1 MPKQWPAWNMDFD
14 QEQAAPVGYVGG
26 PAKIRIKE
34 SGPVRVSDLRCR
46 ARRWDPEVRA
56 DDSLSAGDAG
66 KRVEF
71 ANKIDWR
78 SKAVNLKV
86 AFPLTASN
94 PNATYNEEVGTIERP
109 NATERQFETFSHRWI
124 DLTDKSGSFGA
135 TILTEAKNASDKPAD
150 NTIRLTLLRTPG
162 LQPPANGGPGPYSDQ
177 ANQDWGHHEFSFGLI
192 GHAAGWREAQ
202 TDWHGYRL
210 NDPLRAFSTVKHTGT
225 LGKSF
230 RWYREQLTGPHTGT
244 EGRGGDE

>member
-1 MPKQWPAWNMDFD
+1 MGTKFVQT
-14 QEQAAPVGYVGG
+14 
-26 PAKIRIKE
+26 IR
-34 SGPVRVSDLRCR
+34 L
-46 ARRWDPEVRA
+46 A
-56 DDSLSAGDAG
+56 AGDAG
-66 KRVEF
+66 NRVEF
-71 ANKIDWR
+71 ANRIDWR

-86 AFPLTASN
+86 AFPWTASN
-94 PNATYNEEVGTIERP
+94 TNDTNKEEMAKIERP

-135 TILTEAKNASDKPAD
+135 TILTEAKKASDKPAD

-210 NDPLRAFSTVKHTGT
+210 NDPLRAFSTVKHAGT

-230 RWYREQLTGPHTGT
+230 SLVHVSNPRVRILALKKAEA
-244 EGRGGDE
+244 GDETIVRLVELDGKPAQDVRGSFPAPVSAAREVNGQEQPVGE